1 MKKMVAVSAVLI
13 GLVLV
18 GSGAY
23 LEIVLAPSLH
33 HSDVTISGSVRAI
46 GSATGVN
53 FTSSSGVVYSA
64 PATIGGCDDYGFFG
78 DCLSD
83 TYVYSI
89 QLPNNAQYS
98 VTVAQ
103 SPGSP
108 CNAGVI
114 QVSGN
119 NDAADLT
126 C

>member
-1 MKKMVAVSAVLI
+1 MIVITAVLI
-13 GLVLV
+13 GLVLA
-18 GSGAY
+18 GSAAY
-23 LEIVLAPSLH
+23 LEIYVAPSMQ
-33 HSDVTISGSVRAI
+33 HSEVTISGSVRAI

-89 QLPNNAQYS
+89 QLPNNAPYS
-98 VTVAQ
+98 VTVSQ

-108 CNAGVI
+108 CSAGVI
-114 QVSGN
+114 HVSGN
-119 NDAADLT
+119 NGAANIS